1 MDCIVHGVTKSQTGL
16 NDFHFFAWPPPL
28 SLWLTERNSVL
39 WAAVLSKFPKKTET
53 HSSHTAFFFFFPLN
67 SASHLLNSFLLKHY
81 LFFCPWQLDT
91 ELLSNMH
98 NPSFPHHH
106 HHSQLRY
113 YQEEIITHWIF
124 KSGMLQDNFKYSKT
138 ITLIQVQNEHGAK

>member
-1 MDCIVHGVTKSQTGL
+1 MGSQRVRQDWTTFTFLLDHPPYLFGSLRETQSSGL
-16 NDFHFFAWPPPL
+16 QSSVSFQRKL
-28 SLWLTERNSVL
+28 KLTVL
-39 WAAVLSKFPKKTET
+39 TLL
-53 HSSHTAFFFFFPLN
+53 FFFFPLN